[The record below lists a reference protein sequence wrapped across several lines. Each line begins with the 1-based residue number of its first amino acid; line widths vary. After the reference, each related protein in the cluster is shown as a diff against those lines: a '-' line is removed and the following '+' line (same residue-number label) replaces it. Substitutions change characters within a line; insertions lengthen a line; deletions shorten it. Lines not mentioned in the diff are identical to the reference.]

1 MIIIKIPLRPVSM
14 NQMYRVSKSGFIY
27 KTKDV
32 KEWESLARKFIAE
45 QYSGQVLESN
55 VAITLKVCLAND
67 KLIDLDNCLKLV
79 TDCLQ
84 GLVIKNDNQV
94 VGLSA
99 YRKMNCDSDKIT
111 ITITDIN
118 Y

>member
-14 NQMYRVSKSGFIY
+14 NQMYRVSKSGHIY

-32 KEWESLARKFIAE
+32 VEFEQLAKKFIAE

-67 KLIDLDNCLKLV
+67 KPIDLDNCLRSAIN
-79 TDCLQ
+79 CLQ

-94 VGLSA
+94 VGISA